1 MNNGKT
7 GAVFLIGAGPGDP
20 DLITVKGKLL
30 LETCDVVVYDNL
42 VPDEL
47 VVSLP
52 YGREKYY
59 VGKRAGKHCYS
70 QEDINHLLLK
80 LALEGKNVARLKG
93 SDPLVFGR
101 GGEEAKFL
109 KKNGI
114 KFEIVPGLTSGI
126 AGPEYAGIPPTD
138 RELSSFVLLV
148 TGHKARE
155 KEASNVPWDWVARAK
170 GGTIAVYMGVTEIN
184 RIVSTLLESGMN
196 PETPAA
202 VIERATYPSQ
212 RILTASLKTL
222 PFVVIENKIKPPALF
237 VFGET
242 IRLQPVVEWLS
253 HKPLL
258 GLRVMITRAADQS
271 QEMYRNFRWLGAE
284 VLTYPT
290 IATVPFHDRA
300 AWQSLSEI
308 RSATKWLAFTSSSG
322 VRNFIGQ
329 FTEYFSDIRRLAE
342 YRIAALG
349 SGTARVLNRYSLRPD
364 FIPSRSVVS
373 EFAAQLGAAIGDV
386 DATVIRVRGERSDKT
401 LEEILTGK
409 NIPALPLTV
418 YRTLFTEWPDDFK
431 DKLFEFPPSVII
443 FTSET
448 TVDGIL
454 KNLTTEEFTQ
464 LARQAT
470 IVSMGQATAARL
482 RQMGI
487 KIALEPRGQS
497 IQSLIDELS
506 RHLKSER

>member
-1 MNNGKT
+1 MNNGKVGT
-7 GAVFLIGAGPGDP
+7 VFLIGAGPGDP

-59 VGKRAGKHCYS
+59 VGKRAGKHCFS
-70 QEDINHLLLK
+70 QDDINHLLLK

-114 KFEIVPGLTSGI
+114 KYEIVPGLTSGI

-138 RELSSFVLLV
+138 RELSSFILLV
-148 TGHKARE
+148 TGHKAGE
-155 KEASNVPWDWVARAK
+155 KQSSSVPWDWVARAM
-170 GGTIAVYMGVTEIN
+170 GGTIAVYMGVSEID
-184 RIVSTLLESGMN
+184 RIVAKLLESGMN
-196 PETPAA
+196 SETPSA

-212 RILTASLKTL
+212 RIITATLKTL
-222 PFVVIENKIKPPALF
+222 PSVVKENNIKPPALF

-284 VLTYPT
+284 VMTYPT

-300 AWQSLSEI
+300 AWQSLREI
-308 RSATKWLAFTSSSG
+308 RSGTKWLAFTSSSG
-322 VRNFIGQ
+322 VRNFIDQ
-329 FTEYFSDIRRLAE
+329 FTENFGDIRRLAE

-349 SGTARVLNRYSLRPD
+349 SGTARILSRYHLQPD

-373 EFAAQLGAAIGDV
+373 EFAAQLCDKVGGD
-386 DATVIRVRGERSDKT
+386 DSTVLRVRGELSDKT
-401 LEEILTGK
+401 FERILSERK
-409 NIPALPLTV
+409 LPVLPLTV

-443 FTSET
+443 FTSAT

-454 KNLTTEEFTQ
+454 KNMSIDEFRQ
-464 LARQAT
+464 LAQQAT
-470 IVSMGQATAARL
+470 VISMGQATAARL
-482 RQMGI
+482 RQIGI
-487 KIALEPRGQS
+487 EITLEPRGQS
-497 IQSLIDELS
+497 IQNLIDDFS
-506 RHLKSER
+506 RYLQTKR